1 MEEANDV
8 IYLFLLIPRHE
19 TLLKKENVCLIW
31 RDSDNDLHNINWKIT
46 ALFDL
51 FGLFVLPTWLKSS
64 EQNLSKL
71 SIDQGIIIIGLLLS
85 GSNYFKKLKDI
96 WESDG
101 WKCVPISYQVPFL
114 FYCFGFSYAIAFL
127 KLPWKNFFQLV
138 IEKCRRWKMV
148 NTIKSAKEISTVLV
162 KTSVVVSV
170 LICLMKR
177 IIPCP
182 QNKINFFFN
191 FLSDSSPTLYKQG
204 FFCHFP
210 NFRQVKIFYLSM
222 HFIHYFQ
229 T

>member
-1 MEEANDV
+1 M
-8 IYLFLLIPRHE
+8 FLLIPRHE

-170 LICLMKR
+170 LICLMK
-177 IIPCP
+177 
-182 QNKINFFFN
+182 KIVVYRFGKVSVNI
-191 FLSDSSPTLYKQG
+191 SSVWL
-204 FFCHFP
+204 
-210 NFRQVKIFYLSM
+210 
-222 HFIHYFQ
+222 
-229 T
+229 